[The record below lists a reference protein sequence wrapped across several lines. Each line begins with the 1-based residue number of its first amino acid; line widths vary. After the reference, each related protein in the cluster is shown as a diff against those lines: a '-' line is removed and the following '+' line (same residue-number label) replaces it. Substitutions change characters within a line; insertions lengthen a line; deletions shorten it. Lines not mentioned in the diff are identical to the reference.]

1 MSCVHVLGERG
12 RFEVADKDIE
22 TADSFFFLTEL
33 KFYLVMT
40 KKTENTVADIVFPD
54 LAAIEWIAHAPAIKV
69 GGDVV
74 IVSDDLVEEVS
85 AAPAKKPRKSSK
97 KAEVAGEDKPK
108 AKPGRKPG
116 RKAAAKKDDMDDIGD
131 DEMIDLD
138 MDADEEGGEDLSELE
153 ELDRVSDG
161 VDASSDSEDH
171 VPNGYSSLVRLGRQ
185 RGWVTVAEINDHLP
199 DNVVRNEESLS
210 EITEQLLR
218 LSIQVF
224 EAPPSEDDILM
235 NEPVSDDEDI
245 SEEDAAAMLTPEE
258 SAGLSKDPLRAYLRG
273 VGSHKLLTRAGEI
286 EVAKQIEMYTAKLLS
301 AIIQHPMAVEKLVEI
316 AQGLKEDNADI
327 DTVID
332 GFTDNQALAE
342 MDENEEVGSDEVA
355 TDIGAAAMTTEQLE
369 EMKQRAIEMFES
381 CSHYLQAIRDSFG
394 DPKRLQAYKD
404 ARAAIAFELA
414 QVRFAVKAVTV
425 LTEHITQH
433 MDAVNEN
440 IRQLRALMVDRCGYP
455 LKAFLEEV
463 NTRITDPAWINEAQ
477 KAGQPYSVRIEENR
491 PLLAHLQDQLRVA
504 EQTALLSIADQRDLA
519 RQVRLAQTNLANAKA
534 KMIEA
539 NLRLVISI
547 AKGYV
552 NRGLAMTDLIQEGN
566 LGLMKAVDKFEYRRG
581 YKFSTYATWWVRQ
594 SVTRAVADYGNT
606 IRIPVHMTESYN
618 KIRRVRQRILQERGR
633 NPTDAELSEL
643 SGVPLAKVQLLTQ
656 AMRGVESIDAPIGD
670 DEDASRL
677 DFVKGDESDDPQ
689 RKFLRMAMEEEIKRS
704 LNELMPREAQVLR
717 LRYGIGTNHDH
728 TLEEVGQAMGLTRER
743 VRQIESAAIRKLRSP
758 DFQERLR
765 DYLQV
770 ANSLD

>member
-1 MSCVHVLGERG
+1 
-12 RFEVADKDIE
+12 
-22 TADSFFFLTEL
+22 
-33 KFYLVMT
+33 MT

-97 KAEVAGEDKPK
+97 KTEVAGEDKPK

-381 CSHYLQAIRDSFG
+381 CTIC
-394 DPKRLQAYKD
+394 RLFATASATPSACRHTKM
-404 ARAAIAFELA
+404 L
-414 QVRFAVKAVTV
+414 VPPSLSNSLRFA
-425 LTEHITQH
+425 LPS
-433 MDAVNEN
+433 
-440 IRQLRALMVDRCGYP
+440 RP
-455 LKAFLEEV
+455 SPFLL
-463 NTRITDPAWINEAQ
+463 NTSRSTWMPST
-477 KAGQPYSVRIEENR
+477 KTSV
-491 PLLAHLQDQLRVA
+491 
-504 EQTALLSIADQRDLA
+504 SC
-519 RQVRLAQTNLANAKA
+519 
-534 KMIEA
+534 
-539 NLRLVISI
+539 
-547 AKGYV
+547 
-552 NRGLAMTDLIQEGN
+552 
-566 LGLMKAVDKFEYRRG
+566 
-581 YKFSTYATWWVRQ
+581 
-594 SVTRAVADYGNT
+594 
-606 IRIPVHMTESYN
+606 
-618 KIRRVRQRILQERGR
+618 
-633 NPTDAELSEL
+633 
-643 SGVPLAKVQLLTQ
+643 
-656 AMRGVESIDAPIGD
+656 AP
-670 DEDASRL
+670 
-677 DFVKGDESDDPQ
+677 
-689 RKFLRMAMEEEIKRS
+689 
-704 LNELMPREAQVLR
+704 
-717 LRYGIGTNHDH
+717 
-728 TLEEVGQAMGLTRER
+728 
-743 VRQIESAAIRKLRSP
+743 
-758 DFQERLR
+758 
-765 DYLQV
+765 
-770 ANSLD
+770 